1 MYWQTLLFTLETTMP
16 VILLVVLG
24 IWLKYRGIV
33 DSAFVEASSKLVFR
47 VSLPVL
53 MFMAIATA
61 DIQLELH
68 LELTVFVALAAVIA
82 YFAAVG
88 WATLVGVNVVQY
100 GAFVQA
106 SFRSNLGIVGLALC
120 INAYGDAG
128 AVLGALV
135 LAVVTPI
142 YNLLSVWVLAQQ
154 GQAVNWRQQWVAM
167 AQNPLIIAI
176 VLAVPFSVSG
186 LEIPTMVA
194 RAGNALAS
202 MTLPLALIGIGA
214 SLSASALKQANR
226 LTWHIVGLKLL
237 ILPSLVGG
245 AAWCIGFRHE
255 ELAVIVLM
263 FASPTAAAAFV
274 MAGAMKADVK
284 LTANAIALTTLG
296 AGITVSGFVYVIGL
310 LPLV

>member
-33 DSAFVEASSKLVFR
+33 DSTFVEASSKLVFR
-47 VSLPVL
+47 VSLPAL

-61 DIQLELH
+61 DIQLEQH
-68 LELTVFVALAAVIA
+68 FELTAFVALAAVVA
-82 YFAAVG
+82 YLTAVA
-88 WATLVGVNVVQY
+88 WAKFVGVGEVQY

-120 INAYGDAG
+120 INAYGDVG
-128 AVLGALV
+128 AVLSALV

-154 GQAVNWRQQWVAM
+154 GQAVNWQQQWIAM
-167 AQNPLIIAI
+167 VKNPLIIAI
-176 VLAVPFSVSG
+176 VFALPFSVSG
-186 LEIPTMVA
+186 LEIPTMLA
-194 RAGNALAS
+194 RAGNALAA

-214 SLSASALKQANR
+214 SLSVRALKQASR

-237 ILPSLVGG
+237 ILPTLIGV
-245 AAWCIGFRHE
+245 AAWSLGFRHE

-274 MAGAMKADVK
+274 MAGAMKADVT
-284 LTANAIALTTLG
+284 LTANAIALTTLA
-296 AGITVSGFVYVIGL
+296 AGVTVSGFVYVIGL